1 MGRVDI
7 QVQDISGNWRTYN
20 VVMSATSMQ
29 IQMAMKQLKDQF
41 PEQRIRAINEMGQLV
56 DMLV

>member
-1 MGRVDI
+1 MDRVDI

-20 VVMSATSMQ
+20 VIMSATSMQ

-41 PEQRIRAINEMGQLV
+41 PEQRIRAVDDNGRLV
-56 DMLV
+56 DLLV